1 MQLIII
7 LRIYTPIQIIIIE
20 YKNPPNLSYLKN

>member
-7 LRIYTPIQIIIIE
+7 LRIYTPIQIQIIK

>member
-7 LRIYTPIQIIIIE
+7 LKIYTPIQIQIIK
-20 YKNPPNLSYLKN
+20 YKNPSNLSYLKN